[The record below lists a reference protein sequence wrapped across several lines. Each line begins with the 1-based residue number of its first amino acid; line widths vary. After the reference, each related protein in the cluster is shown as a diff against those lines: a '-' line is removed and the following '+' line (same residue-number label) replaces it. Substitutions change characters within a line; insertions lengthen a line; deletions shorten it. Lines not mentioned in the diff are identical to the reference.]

1 MSSDNKK
8 IRKRLEQT
16 YGKGC
21 FFARA
26 KCAERIEKM
35 GGIKTF
41 KKFTEEKRYTGQ
53 KISHQLSLH
62 HLKHRSEGGA
72 TTMENGAN
80 IEEIAHQYL
89 HSLPREQ
96 EEIIND
102 MLRDFKTSIKVVDL
116 SINNNGV
123 DCEALGS
130 YEFDMSDTLDIEVK
144 NITPE
149 VKRKRRE
156 FNRAKEKRELMRL
169 IDEELEIGE

>member
-1 MSSDNKK
+1 
-8 IRKRLEQT
+8 
-16 YGKGC
+16 
-21 FFARA
+21 
-26 KCAERIEKM
+26 
-35 GGIKTF
+35 
-41 KKFTEEKRYTGQ
+41 
-53 KISHQLSLH
+53 
-62 HLKHRSEGGA
+62 
-72 TTMENGAN
+72 
-80 IEEIAHQYL
+80 
-89 HSLPREQ
+89 
-96 EEIIND
+96 